1 MARKRFSNFL
11 LGLFVTGG
19 FLLLAFILVWVG
31 AGKLFGKGK
40 KYVSYFSES
49 VQGLDKDSEV
59 KFRGVKV
66 GRVDNIFIAPDNR
79 HVGVVMSINL
89 KFNPSKDSVAQ
100 LRMTGITGILYVN
113 LSPREAVKNFV
124 PEKLTF
130 VPEYP
135 VIPSEPSEIKTI
147 LAGVKE
153 VIADLKQINAQG
165 ISEDIQGTLKEAK
178 GALKD
183 VQTFFGG
190 PKTKRL
196 ISQLEGTSG
205 NLQKLSGRIN
215 QDVSKGELGKIMAE
229 ARGTLEGAHAL
240 VDKAKKDLNYMGL
253 PETFGK
259 GRVTLTQI
267 NALIDKLND
276 TTETLN
282 RLIERIYE
290 RPSDILFGKSP
301 PKRFNE

>member
-19 FLLLAFILVWVG
+19 FLLLAFVLIWVG
-31 AGKLFGKGK
+31 AGKFFGKGK
-40 KYVSYFSES
+40 KFVSYFSES

-59 KFRGVKV
+59 RFQGVKV

-89 KFNPSKDSVAQ
+89 KFDPTKQAIAQ
-100 LRMTGITGILYVN
+100 LQMTGITGILYVN
-113 LSPREAVKNFV
+113 LNPREAAKNFV
-124 PEKLTF
+124 SEKINF
-130 VPEYP
+130 VSEYP
-135 VIPSEPSEIKTI
+135 VIPSQPSDIKRI
-147 LAGVKE
+147 LTGVEE
-153 VIADLKQINAQG
+153 VIGNLKQINTQEISKELQG
-165 ISEDIQGTLKEAK
+165 ALKEAK
-178 GALKD
+178 GALRD

-205 NLQKLSGRIN
+205 NLQKLSGKIN
-215 QDVSKGELGKIMAE
+215 QDIPKGELGKILTE
-229 ARGTLEGAHAL
+229 AKGTFAGAQAL
-240 VDKAKKDLNYMGL
+240 VDKAKKDLQYMGL

-267 NALIDKLND
+267 NALVDRLND
-276 TTETLN
+276 TSETLN
-282 RLIERIYE
+282 RLMERIYE
-290 RPSDILFGKSP
+290 RPSDILFGKP
-301 PKRFNE
+301 PQKRFNE